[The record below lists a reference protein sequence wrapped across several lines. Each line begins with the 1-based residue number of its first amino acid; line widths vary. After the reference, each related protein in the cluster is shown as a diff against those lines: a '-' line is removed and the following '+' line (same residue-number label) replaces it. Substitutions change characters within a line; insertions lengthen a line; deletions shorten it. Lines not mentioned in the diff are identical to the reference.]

1 MRSLE
6 KRVENLETALQP
18 AKTKALFQDANG
30 QYYESVDIPG
40 SYQDRKVY
48 YTQSQIDELANDY
61 RLILVKRIVTPLEER
76 GKVYETL

>member
-6 KRVENLETALQP
+6 KRVENLETVLQP
-18 AKTKALFQDANG
+18 TKTKALFQDVDG
-30 QYYESVDIPG
+30 RFYESVGTPG